1 MATSRGGRSATK
13 TKIVEVPQV
22 DTLGHKQPQNLEMEA
37 AIIGA
42 LMVEQDAYSLV
53 CELLK
58 PECFYDHR
66 HQLIYNAIQSLNV
79 AQRPVDIITVSE
91 QLAQDGVKE
100 EAGGDAYVMELSAK
114 VSSSA
119 HIIYHAKIVAQK
131 FLARQLITLS
141 SYMQTMA
148 FDSTVDVADL
158 MQDVEGKM
166 FEISQKNLK
175 KDYTQIDPV
184 IARVYENLQKAA
196 ARTDGLSGLSTGFDK
211 IDRITSGWQNSD
223 LIIIAARP
231 AMGKTAFVISMMRKM
246 AVDMKQPVAMFSLE
260 MSNEQLV
267 QRLMVNVCEIS
278 GEKLRSGNLAPHEWG
293 QLDSRVTMLYDAPIF
308 VDDTP
313 SLSIFE
319 LRTKARRL
327 VREHNVKVIM
337 IDYLQLMNASGMNFG
352 SRQEEVS
359 TISRSLKGLAKELQ
373 IPIIALSQLNR
384 SVENREGNE
393 GKRPQLSDLRESGAI
408 EQDADIVC
416 FIHRPEYYKIYE
428 DNGRDLRGVAQFI
441 IAKHRNGTVGD
452 VNLKFQAEFV
462 RFSDPDEHAPMPGET
477 FISGD
482 SDGGFISAALTPE
495 EIAEARD
502 LARSNL
508 GASTHEGLQF

>member
-1 MATSRGGRSATK
+1 MAKTK

-37 AIIGA
+37 AILGA
-42 LMVEQDAYSLV
+42 LMIEQEAYAQV

-58 PECFYDHR
+58 PECFYDHK
-66 HQLIYNAIQSLNV
+66 HQLIYKAIQTLNME
-79 AQRPVDIITVSE
+79 QRPVDIITVNE
-91 QLAQDGVKE
+91 QLDRDGAKE
-100 EAGGDAYVMELSAK
+100 EAGGDSYILQLSAN

-119 HIIYHAKIVAQK
+119 HIVYHAKIIAQK
-131 FLARQLITLS
+131 YLARQLITLS

-166 FEISQKNLK
+166 FEISQNNLK
-175 KDYTQIDPV
+175 KEYTQINPV
-184 IARVYENLQKAA
+184 IGRVYELLNKAA
-196 ARTDGLSGLSTGFDK
+196 QRTDGLSGLSTGFDK
-211 IDRITSGWQNSD
+211 LDRMTSGWQNTD

-231 AMGKTAFVISMMRKM
+231 AMGKTAFVISMMKKM
-246 AVDMKQPVAMFSLE
+246 AVDMKTPVAMFSLE
-260 MSNEQLV
+260 MANEQLV

-293 QLDSRVTMLYDAPIF
+293 QLDSRVTMLYDAPIY

-313 SLSIFE
+313 SLSIYE

-327 VREHNVKVIM
+327 VREHGVKIIM
-337 IDYLQLMNASGMNFG
+337 IDYLQLMNASGMSFN

-359 TISRSLKGLAKELQ
+359 TISRSLKGLAKELK

-384 SVENREGNE
+384 GVESREGNE

-428 DNGRDLRGVAQFI
+428 DEKGRDMRGVAQFI
-441 IAKHRNGTVGD
+441 IAKHRNGSVGD
-452 VNLKFQAEFV
+452 INLNFRSEFA
-462 RFSDPDEHAPMPGET
+462 RFSDPDERVPLPGET
-477 FISGD
+477 FTSGGS
-482 SDGGFISAALTPE
+482 SDGGFISAGLSPE
-495 EIAEARD
+495 EMEEARRMAGRLD
-502 LARSNL
+502 SAPPLPPPS
-508 GASTHEGLQF
+508 SDVPF